1 MPQANRAP
9 VNPIIAVRARV
20 SRAIQTE
27 FLKAFLAAN
36 LVAAAVILIYSL
48 GWLQPPGLAVYDALR
63 VAWAGTAP
71 PSPIMLVGAS
81 ESDIGR
87 YGWPLR
93 DDDLAKLLERL
104 IAWKPRVI
112 GLDIYRDHPVPPGTE
127 RLAALLAAH
136 PEILWSF
143 KLKEGDQPA
152 IPPPAALQGTD
163 RAVLSDTLVDS
174 DGIVRRGL
182 LFADDGSTNY
192 AGMGMALA
200 LAFLGHEGVRL
211 GAAPDD
217 QLQLGKTVIPPL
229 DDRSGPYVRLDDR
242 GYQVLLDYR
251 GGASHFRM
259 VTLADAMDRDD
270 LADAFRDRV
279 VIIGVAAESV
289 KDWFATPFNTGFG
302 TTAPVF
308 GIAMH
313 GNLADQLIR
322 GAENGGTTL
331 RGFPRLVEGGLI
343 WGIAFAGA
351 AVGCWLRRPVAASLG
366 IAIGLG
372 AIIAATYFAFGAAL
386 YLPGVPLVI
395 AWVGSTGLTNRVL
408 YAASN
413 RERARLRRSF
423 EHYLAPEV
431 ISDMLASRSLPKVG
445 GERREI
451 SVVFTDIEN
460 FTAMS
465 ERMDPE
471 ELSILLNEYFAGACD
486 AIFQHGGL
494 VYEFIGDAILAFFG
508 APHDQPDHADRAINA
523 ALALDAFAYPFC
535 LAQREKGIS
544 FGVTR
549 IGVHTGVALV
559 GNIGAP
565 SRLKY
570 TALGDTLNI
579 GSRLEGL
586 NKTIGTRI
594 CVSGHTVRQS
604 RRHSFRPIGDFVVK
618 GRQGSISVF
627 DPIAG
632 ASTRAPG
639 SAYQAAFDAL
649 ASSDPAAADLFTQMH
664 RQYPDDPCVAF
675 HYHRLR
681 NGEQNTLIAMTEK

>member
-1 MPQANRAP
+1 MSRASRP
-9 VNPIIAVRARV
+9 LTSPFIAVRDRV
-20 SRAIQTE
+20 GRAVQTE
-27 FLKAFLAAN
+27 VLKALLAAT
-36 LVAAAVILIYSL
+36 LVAAAVILVYNFA
-48 GWLQPPGLAVYDALR
+48 WLQPPGLAIYDALR
-63 VAWAGTAP
+63 VAWAGPASP
-71 PSPIMLVGAS
+71 PPIILVGAS

-87 YGWPLR
+87 WGWPLR
-93 DDDLAKLLERL
+93 DEDLVKILERL
-104 IAWKPRVI
+104 LALKPRAI
-112 GLDIYRDHPVPPGTE
+112 GVDIYRDHPEPPGTD
-127 RLAALLAAH
+127 RLAALLSAN

-152 IPPPAALQGTD
+152 ISPPAVLHGTD
-163 RAVLSDTLVDS
+163 RAVLADTLVDN

-200 LAFLGHEGVRL
+200 LSFLKHDGVHL

-217 QLQLGKTVIPPL
+217 QLHLGKAVITPL
-229 DDRSGPYVRLDDR
+229 DDKNGPYVRLDDR

-251 GGASHFRM
+251 GGAAHFRLLTIDDVM
-259 VTLADAMDRDD
+259 NRDD
-270 LADAFRDRV
+270 LADAFRDHI
-279 VIIGVAAESV
+279 VIVGVAAESV

-302 TTAPVF
+302 TTAPAF

-313 GNLADQLIR
+313 GYVADQLIR
-322 GAENGGTTL
+322 EALSGGAAL
-331 RGFPRLVEGGLI
+331 HGFSRRVEGGLI
-343 WGIAFAGA
+343 WGIALAGA
-351 AVGCWLRRPVAASLG
+351 AIGCWLRQPVAASLG
-366 IAIGLG
+366 IVIGLG
-372 AIIAATYFAFGAAL
+372 AIMAAIYFAFGSAL

-395 AWVGSTGLTNRVL
+395 VWVGSSSLTNRVI

-423 EHYLAPEV
+423 EHYLAPAV

-471 ELSILLNEYFAGACD
+471 ELSVLLNGYFAGACD

-508 APHDQPDHADRAINA
+508 APHDQPDHADSAIDA
-523 ALALDAFAYPFC
+523 ALAIDAFAYPFC
-535 LAQREKGIS
+535 LAQREKGIP

-594 CVSGHTVRQS
+594 CVSGQTVRQS

-627 DPIAG
+627 DPIAP
-632 ASTRAPG
+632 ASNRVPNP
-639 SAYQAAFDAL
+639 AYQAAFDAL
-649 ASSDPAAADLFTQMH
+649 ASSDPAAATLFTDMH